1 MTTPTP
7 PTNTSPGGLP
17 PLDDPTTQ
25 LVAAY
30 IKKNWDSHYRA
41 AWEKLGSP
49 TGLREGT
56 TWNWPAALVPVLWLL
71 YRRQYL
77 FAIGWFVVGGV
88 LTAIPNIG
96 LIAWIASIVLFGM
109 YGDRIILKKAWQA
122 ADGAVRQH
130 GPGEQAIA
138 QVAKAGGTSNA
149 VLGCFLVL
157 PAVVIIGVL
166 AAIAIPKFARTKDR
180 AYLTEMRSDL
190 SAIRTAEET
199 FFTDSGRYT
208 TDIGSLFT
216 SSAGVSSPTIKL
228 GDKSYSATVTHAQLP
243 NRMCGVA
250 VGMPNPVLATAGEG
264 EPVCK

>member
-7 PTNTSPGGLP
+7 PTNTSPGGQP
-17 PLDDPTTQ
+17 PLDDSTTQ

-41 AWEKLGSP
+41 AWEKFGSP
-49 TGLREGT
+49 TGLRDGT
-56 TWNWPAALVPVLWLL
+56 TWNWPAALVPVIWLL

-88 LTAIPNIG
+88 LSAIPNVS

-122 ADGAVRQH
+122 ADAALRQH
-130 GPGEQAIA
+130 GPGEQALA
-138 QVAKAGGTSNA
+138 QVAKAGASA
-149 VLGCFLVL
+149 MRLSAAFWCCQRI
-157 PAVVIIGVL
+157 VIIGIL
-166 AAIAIPKFARTKDR
+166 AAIAIPKFARTKQK

-208 TDIGSLFT
+208 PDLGTVFT
-216 SSAGVSSPTIKL
+216 PSAGVSSPTIKL

-250 VGMPNPVLATAGEG
+250 VGMPNPVIATAGEG